1 MEKLQEKIRKEINN
15 LEKMILSNS
24 DKEKIIEQRKKL
36 DKLLEKYIKDL

>member
-24 DKEKIIEQRKKL
+24 DKEKIIEQRKKI

>member
-1 MEKLQEKIRKEINN
+1 MEKLQEIIRKEINN

-24 DKEKIIEQRKKL
+24 DKEKIIEQRKKI

>member
-24 DKEKIIEQRKKL
+24 DKEKIMEQRKKL